1 MTVTLS
7 QQDYWELVWTSQ
19 TPDEVSSSNS
29 FEEIWHCPDHLGQ
42 GFYQSLDLREGI
54 TLGISRCHLHGEDVE
69 IVSPERSHELEYY
82 FCLAGKV
89 HDDQEMME
97 AGRYFLTGSGMAP
110 AETWTKFSDEQNI
123 SVNIHIEPSVLQSFL
138 GETFNLSYGKL
149 AHLIRPNDQTYYQR
163 HGNTTAMMQTALHQ
177 ILNCPF
183 EGSTKKVY
191 LESKVWEL
199 TALLI
204 HQEQQRQDVN
214 LNPNPLKSDDVE
226 RIHHAKDILIRQ
238 LDSPPSLLDLARK
251 VNLNDC
257 TLKRGFRQ
265 VFGETVFGYLH
276 NYRMEKAHQLLLA
289 GEVNVSEA
297 SRQVGFSN
305 RSYFASAFR
314 KKYGVS
320 PSQYLRRQAKN
331 SA

>member
-19 TPDEVSSSNS
+19 TPDEISSSNS
-29 FEEIWHCPDHLGQ
+29 FEKTLHYPDHLGQ
-42 GFYQSLDLREGI
+42 GFYRSLELREGI
-54 TLGISRCHLHGEDVE
+54 TLGISHCHLHADDVE
-69 IVSPERSHELEYY
+69 IVSPERFHDLEYY
-82 FCLAGKV
+82 FCLAGKT
-89 HDDQEMME
+89 HDEQEMME

-110 AETWTKFSDEQNI
+110 AETCTKLADEQTVSI
-123 SVNIHIEPSVLQSFL
+123 NIHIESSALQSFL
-138 GETFNLSYGKL
+138 GETFDFSHGKL
-149 AHLIRPNDQTYYQR
+149 AHLIRPNDQTYYQCY
-163 HGNTTAMMQTALHQ
+163 GNTTVMMQTALHQ

-183 EGSTKKVY
+183 EGSTKKAY

-214 LNPNPLKSDDVE
+214 LKPNPLNPDDIE
-226 RIHHAKDILIRQ
+226 RIHHAKEILIRQ
-238 LDSPPSLLDLARK
+238 LDSPPSLLDLARQ

-305 RSYFASAFR
+305 RSYFAAAFR

-320 PSQYLRRQAKN
+320 PSQYLRQSKN